1 MSDRLDAAAVIARRN
16 RAVRW
21 RRRGA
26 ALLLAAPLFALVSA
40 AGDER
45 LAESAEA
52 ALVRTRLRA
61 LLAPRPAATRVGLLV
76 VDALTGEIWFA
87 QQPDLPLKPAS
98 VMKLF
103 VTAAAIEHLGA
114 DFRFETSVHAR
125 DSELWI
131 IGGGDPAL
139 GDERLAERNGQPRTE
154 FYDAVARA
162 LLARGIRSIDKIVLD
177 DSVFDRNWRHDDWP
191 NSEATAWYQA
201 PVGGLNFNDNCLD
214 SRIELRDGRVR
225 LILQP
230 DLPRS
235 FVRDRLVR
243 GPKHAPRVD
252 RRGDGD
258 VFEFQGTVARS
269 AAIGPVAVRRPTLFF
284 GHALR
289 VALEARGIEVRGE
302 IVRRK
307 IANEAL
313 RAEPPI
319 VIRAT
324 PLEDL
329 LWRCNTFSQN
339 LFAEC
344 LIKALAAYADDGTR
358 LPVSGT
364 WERGAAVLRST
375 LEAMGIDVDHAVF
388 RDGSG
393 LSHHNRVTARQVVTL
408 LSVMRRHASAD
419 LFVNS
424 LAAPGQ
430 PGTLRRRYDEPEL
443 RDRMRGKTG
452 TLRGVRALAG
462 YISRPD
468 GTQLAFA
475 LLINGTSESALP
487 LRVCKILVGAAPA
500 AAPALHSHAAP

>member
-1 MSDRLDAAAVIARRN
+1 MSDRLADAAGGG
-16 RAVRW
+16 
-21 RRRGA
+21 RRRHTHLWSRRWA
-26 ALLLAAPLFALVSA
+26 ALLLAGPLLAVVST

-52 ALVRTRLRA
+52 VLVRTRLRA
-61 LLAPRPAATRVGLLV
+61 LLAPLPAATRVGLLV
-76 VDALTGEIWFA
+76 VDAETGETWFT

-114 DFRFETSVHAR
+114 DFRFQTNVYAR

-139 GDERLAERNGQPRTE
+139 GDERIAERNGQPRTE
-154 FYDAVARA
+154 LYDAVARA
-162 LLARGIRSIDKIVLD
+162 LLARGLRSIDKIVLD

-191 NSEATAWYQA
+191 DSEATAWYQA

-214 SRIELRDGRVR
+214 SRVELRDGRVR

-243 GPKHAPRVD
+243 GPKQAPHVD

-269 AAIGPVAVRRPTLFF
+269 AAIGPIAVRRPTLFF

-289 VALEARGIEVRGE
+289 VALQARGIEVHGE

-307 IANEAL
+307 IAREAQ

-319 VIRAT
+319 VTRAT

-358 LPVSGT
+358 LPDSGS
-364 WERGAAVLRST
+364 WERGTASLRST
-375 LEAMGIDVDHAVF
+375 LEEMGIDVDHAVF

-393 LSHHNRVTARQVVTL
+393 LSHHNRVTARQVVNL

-419 LFVNS
+419 LFLNS
-424 LAAPGQ
+424 LAAPGE
-430 PGTLRRRYDEPEL
+430 PGTLRRHYDDPLL
-443 RDRMRGKTG
+443 RGRLRGKTG

-462 YISRPD
+462 VVSRED

-487 LRVCKILVGAAPA
+487 LRVCRILAGAEPA
-500 AAPALHSHAAP
+500 AAAALHSHAAP